1 MKIEHFKKLLLIF
14 TLTSIICLSF
24 TYQGNF
30 LVQQKKYPRV
40 KTAFSEKGAKIDSL
54 LKKKGIAKTKL
65 NLLLVAYK
73 HEAQLEVYVKNK
85 TDKSYQKFAT
95 YEICASS
102 GELGPKRQQGDG
114 QVPEGF
120 YYIDRYNPTSTYHL
134 SLGVSYPNQAD
145 RIKSTAKDLGG
156 DIFIHG
162 ECVTIGCL
170 PMTNDKIKEIYLL
183 AIQARNTGQLKI
195 PVYIFPFRM
204 NETNTTTFFK
214 KYKDHKALLAFWT
227 NLKEA
232 HQLFDNQHQEL
243 KLSVSKNGDYSY

>member
-1 MKIEHFKKLLLIF
+1 MQNTKFLAI
-14 TLTSIICLSF
+14 SF
-24 TYQGNF
+24 ISLF
-30 LVQQKKYPRV
+30 LVLQLDFLSKQKNYSRV

-54 LKKKGIAKTKL
+54 LKKNKLAKSKL
-65 NLLLVAYK
+65 NLLFLAYK
-73 HEAQLEVYVKNK
+73 HEAQLEIYAKNK
-85 TDKSYQKFAT
+85 GDLNYQKITT
-95 YEICASS
+95 YDICASS
-102 GELGPKRQQGDG
+102 GELGPKRKQGDG

-120 YYIDRYNPTSTYHL
+120 YFIDRYNPTSTYHL

-145 RIKSTAKDLGG
+145 RIKSSAKDLGG

-183 AIQARNTGQLKI
+183 VIQARNTGQVKI

-204 NETNTTTFFK
+204 DEENTSAFFK
-214 KYKDHKALLAFWT
+214 KYKDYKTLIAFWT

-232 HQLFDNQHQEL
+232 YDLFQSKHQEL
-243 KLSVSKNGDYSY
+243 KISVDQKGDYKF